1 MPALLNRK
9 GWPAGIHGLVCWGP
23 GLITVLTWLQD

>member
-9 GWPAGIHGLVCWGP
+9 GWPAGIYGLVCWGA